1 LRAFI
6 YALQTALKSVWLD
19 KWINLLTIM
28 SISIGLLILG
38 AFATATLNVDSVLQ
52 RWTKSFGLVVYLD
65 KDISTKNEQKLKDA
79 FSTDPDMSNVKFISK
94 DQALKE
100 LRQTL
105 GSDASL
111 IDEIGGNPLP
121 SSFELSL
128 KRELLKPEIVEKK
141 AKKIMQMTGVEEVQY
156 GEKWL
161 SSLYTVARVL
171 KLSILVFGCFI
182 LIAII
187 FITYSTI
194 KIFFYRRKE
203 EIETLKLLGATR
215 GFIRM
220 PFLLEG
226 LFIGIICGTA
236 SALSLYG
243 FNYLVATKIP
253 EFLPSIKSV
262 IVTLP
267 VEAYIIV
274 AFVGA
279 LMSLFGS
286 LIAVGKIRY

>member
-1 LRAFI
+1 
-6 YALQTALKSVWLD
+6 
-19 KWINLLTIM
+19 M

-38 AFATATLNVDSVLQ
+38 AFATATLNLDAVLQ
-52 RWTKSFGLVVYLD
+52 KWTKSFGLVVYLD
-65 KDISTKNEQKLKDA
+65 KDVSSKTEGKLKDA
-79 FSTDPDMSNVKFISK
+79 FAADPDISNVNFISK
-94 DQALKE
+94 DRALKE

-111 IDEIGGNPLP
+111 VDEIGDNPLP

-128 KRELLKPEIVEKK
+128 KRELLKPEIVEQKS
-141 AKKIMQMTGVEEVQY
+141 KKIMQMTGVEEVQY

-161 SSLYTVARVL
+161 SSLYTIARVL
-171 KLSILVFGCFI
+171 KLSILIFGCFI

-194 KIFFYRRKE
+194 KIFFFRRKE

-226 LFIGIICGTA
+226 LFIGIVCGTM
-236 SALSLYG
+236 SALSLFG
-243 FNYLVATKIP
+243 FNYLVATRVP

-274 AFVGA
+274 AVVGA
-279 LMSLFGS
+279 LMSLLGS
-286 LIAVGKIRY
+286 LIAVGKIRYQ